1 MKLIEKDKLQQ
12 IIIEEL
18 KEVLGMDVEYERSQ
32 LAAKVRDMLDEYTGE
47 DLEAAMDALNAV
59 RAMLSAEME
68 EYDDP
73 TGRDKVYDDEERR
86 ARRAGPSKPMSPEEH
101 EAYLALYD
109 DDEDIN
115 YQGGGVKEAVRRP
128 RGGGV
133 SKNRALRMASG
144 CAIGYLQGAG
154 YKVDQVALQRAL
166 TGAILEPAMAAE
178 NQEDIEEDCGC
189 PDMNHDEPHEPKK
202 YFKLKQLHLKS

>member
-68 EYDDP
+68 EYEDP
-73 TGRDKVYDDEERR
+73 TGRDNGDIQGRYD
-86 ARRAGPSKPMSPEEH
+86 
-101 EAYLALYD
+101 
-109 DDEDIN
+109 
-115 YQGGGVKEAVRRP
+115 EAVRRQ

-144 CAIGYLQGAG
+144 CAMGYLQGAG

-178 NQEDIEEDCGC
+178 NQEDIEED
-189 PDMNHDEPHEPKK
+189 
-202 YFKLKQLHLKS
+202 Y

>member
-68 EYDDP
+68 ENDDAEP
-73 TGRDKVYDDEERR
+73 
-86 ARRAGPSKPMSPEEH
+86 PEEPGRSGVVRSV
-101 EAYLALYD
+101 LGM
-109 DDEDIN
+109 DET
-115 YQGGGVKEAVRRP
+115 VRRQ

-178 NQEDIEEDCGC
+178 SQEDIEEDCGC

-202 YFKLKQLHLKS
+202 YFKLK